1 MTLFTHDRQCK
12 IRIDSGLGGD
22 FTDMVPVRSRESK
35 LPKRI
40 FSDFLVIEFINVMIR
55 NHFLQSV
62 KYLKTIQK
70 FTDFPT
76 ETFAVI
82 LFESIQHLLFSL
94 LIVKDVKEKFPS
106 IQKDLL

>member
-1 MTLFTHDRQCK
+1 
-12 IRIDSGLGGD
+12 
-22 FTDMVPVRSRESK
+22 MVPVRSRESK

-40 FSDFLVIEFINVMIR
+40 FSDFLVIELINVMIC

-62 KYLKTIQK
+62 KCLKTIQK

-82 LFESIQHLLFSL
+82 LLESIQHLLFSL
-94 LIVKDVKEKFPS
+94 LIVKDAKEKFPS